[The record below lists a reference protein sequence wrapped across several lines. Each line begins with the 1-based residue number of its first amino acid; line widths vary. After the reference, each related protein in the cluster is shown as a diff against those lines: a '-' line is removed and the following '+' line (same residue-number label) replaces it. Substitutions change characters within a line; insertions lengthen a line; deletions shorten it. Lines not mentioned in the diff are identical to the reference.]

1 MKERNRT
8 LPIRTPNPACKDD
21 IRKTGKTT
29 YAAPAQAGHPRV
41 IGIQAEFGNT
51 HIFPHEKLYIHEAG
65 RHSNTHLHL
74 GVGGTE

>member
-29 YAAPAQAGHPRV
+29 YAAPAQAGNLRF
-41 IGIQAEFGNT
+41 IGIQCEIKMFNVLPVA
-51 HIFPHEKLYIHEAG
+51 
-65 RHSNTHLHL
+65 
-74 GVGGTE
+74 